1 MAPRDEHRDT
11 GHKKKAYG
19 QWTWGWLKIQPRVFS
34 ISVLLILLIVGLTLS
49 NLREADR
56 FFDSSLSLL
65 TANGGIFFLVT
76 ANLLLIFCLLVAF
89 SRFGDIRLGGE
100 AARPEF
106 SRWGWFSMLFSAGMG
121 IGLVFYSVAEPIM
134 HFADPPYATTV
145 AESSEAASE
154 AMTFAYYHWGFHAWG
169 IYATMGL
176 ALAFFSYNRGQPLT
190 LRSVFRP
197 LLGKRIEGWLGDG
210 IDIIAVMATLFGL
223 ATSLGLGARQVNAG
237 LSYLVEGIPI
247 GTNVQVMLII
257 AITGLATVS
266 VVMGLDGGIRR
277 LSQFNMMLAGL
288 LLLGIF
294 MLGPTVFLAKSLLQN
309 AGNYIGNLV
318 QLSTWTE
325 LYQQGRN
332 GSPTQWQQDWTI
344 FYWAW
349 WISWSPFVGMF
360 IARVSRGRT
369 IREFLLAVLLV
380 PVVMTGIWLSVFG
393 NAALH
398 EELFGA
404 GGIVDAVQADVSVA
418 LFQLLEHFPLTTI
431 SSMMAV
437 AVIIV
442 FFVTSS
448 DSASLVID
456 IITAGGHPDPPV
468 PQRVF
473 WALME
478 GTVAAVL
485 LVGGGL
491 KALQAAAVTTGLP
504 FAIVLFF
511 MAYSLYLGLR
521 NHWNEF
527 YEPHQITTTDTR
539 EEKYDKTP

>member
-1 MAPRDEHRDT
+1 MAQKDEQRDVGQLR
-11 GHKKKAYG
+11 KAYR
-19 QWTWGWLKIQPRVFS
+19 QWTWRWIKIQPRVFV
-34 ISVLLILLIVGLTLS
+34 ISVLLIAVIIGLTLS
-49 NLREADR
+49 NLSAADQ
-56 FFDSSLSLL
+56 FFASLL
-65 TANGGIFFLVT
+65 RQLTASGGLFFLVT
-76 ANLLLIFCLLVAF
+76 VNLLLVFCILVAF

-100 AARPEF
+100 EARPEF

-134 HFADPPYATTV
+134 HFTDPPYTSTV
-145 AESSEAASE
+145 PESAEAASQ
-154 AMTFAYYHWGFHAWG
+154 AMTFTYYHWGFHAWG
-169 IYATMGL
+169 IYALMGL

-197 LLGKRIEGWLGDG
+197 LLGRRIEGWLGDG

-237 LSYLVEGIPI
+237 LAYLIEGIPM
-247 GTNVQVMLII
+247 GTGVQVMLII
-257 AITGLATVS
+257 AITGLATIS
-266 VVMGLDGGIRR
+266 VVLGLDGGIRR
-277 LSQFNMMLAGL
+277 LSEFNMVLAGS
-288 LLLGIF
+288 LLLGLLI
-294 MLGPTVFLAKSLLQN
+294 LGPTVFLLKSLLQN
-309 AGNYIGNLV
+309 AGNYIGSLI
-318 QLSTWTE
+318 QMSTWTE

-332 GSPTQWQQDWTI
+332 GSPTEWQQDWTI

-404 GGIVDAVQADVSVA
+404 GGIVHAVREDVSVA
-418 LFQLLEHFPLTTI
+418 LFQLLEHFPFTVLTSVI
-431 SSMMAV
+431 AV
-437 AVIIV
+437 VVIVI

-468 PQRVF
+468 PQRIF
-473 WALME
+473 WAVME
-478 GTVAAVL
+478 GAVAAVL

-491 KALQAAAVTTGLP
+491 KALQAAAITTGLP
-504 FAIVLFF
+504 FALVLLF
-511 MAYSLYLGLR
+511 MAYSLFLGLDK
-521 NHWNEF
+521 HWKEF
-527 YEPHQITTTDTR
+527 YHSPLIRTHDTT
-539 EEKYDKTP
+539 